1 LSLLRMSLEEGSLA
15 LVVLNWRFD
24 MGLPFLKGQAKR
36 RDQILSLDLGGRT
49 TKAVY
54 LQRKGDRFSLQNFA
68 VFDSPASEK
77 PVTALAPE
85 MLAEHLKEV
94 ARTLGGRGK
103 QVTLAVG
110 VAETVFRQVEM
121 PPMPVSDMRRMIKF
135 NSRNYLQQDLQ
146 DYTFDCCY
154 FVPPGTGRQGGSK
167 PGVVGQ
173 KQKVIVGGIKQQAL
187 ENLETAIK
195 VAGLMPDQVV
205 PGLAGP
211 INAFELA
218 QPELF
223 ASEVVGLVD
232 IGFKNTSIT
241 ILDGGEIVLN
251 RVVAIGGDRITVGL
265 AETMGISYTEA
276 ENIKQG
282 MTEEIEQNLEM
293 LLNPLGRE
301 LRASIDFYEHQQ
313 DKTVPQVFVSGGT
326 ARNETILEVLQA
338 ELMVPCKAWNPT
350 RFLEPGLP
358 AEKMGDLELVA
369 PQLTV
374 AVGAA
379 VAGF

>member
-1 LSLLRMSLEEGSLA
+1 MSLEEGSLA